1 MSPADI
7 VKVRLQCQTQLYR
20 GSDPKSRPKYRG
32 PVHCLLTIARE
43 EGLLGLYKGA
53 GALALRDGPS
63 FATYFL
69 VYNTVCDSLTSDKKA
84 QPGKRSLAAFNC
96 YCVETLNSRTNQSVH
111 NVKINS
117 TIV

>member
-7 VKVRLQCQTQLYR
+7 VKVRLQCQTQLYQ

-53 GALALRDGPS
+53 AALALRDGPS

-69 VYNTVCDSLTSDKKA
+69 VYNTVCECLTPDKNA
-84 QPGKRSLAAFNC
+84 QPGKRSLT
-96 YCVETLNSRTNQSVH
+96 ESLNSLTNQTGH
-111 NVKINS
+111 DVKIS
-117 TIV
+117 SAMV